1 MAGFQICDEITFYRN
16 FTEQYFQINNFPQ
29 TFKINRK
36 SVFPD
41 FPLPRMTTSRIQQL
55 YSFLLSGA
63 PGLGEG
69 AGAIDNLSLGI
80 LKLILYLKMHDY
92 ETMK

>member
-16 FTEQYFQINNFPQ
+16 FTEQYCF
-29 TFKINRK
+29 
-36 SVFPD
+36 VFPD

-92 ETMK
+92 EKMK